1 VTHSSRR
8 LRRATV
14 RAVSVVLTFLAGNGC
29 AHAQQ
34 SGKPPKP
41 LPAPALLLA
50 PLAGQPIA
58 VLPVTYLVNEG
69 PIPGLPETHAAQV
82 AWADSIFAERLQA
95 RGPEATWIM
104 PAELRRVARR
114 APGMVIDPDKMGQS
128 VMRYENLKRVPDPF
142 LSSIRSMAAMT
153 SSRFVMIP
161 AAVRFTQSPGG
172 VRAEVVLVLAD
183 SRSGEIAWRSTPIT
197 TAATAGAA
205 LTATIAWILPDAR

>member
-1 VTHSSRR
+1 M
-8 LRRATV
+8 RRATV
-14 RAVSVVLTFLAGNGC
+14 CAASFVLMLLAGNGC

-50 PLAGQPIA
+50 PLAGQPIV

-82 AWADSIFAERLQA
+82 AWADSILAERLQA

-104 PAELRRVARR
+104 PEELRRVARR
-114 APGMVIDPDKMGQS
+114 APGMVVDPDKMGQS

-161 AAVRFTQSPGG
+161 AAVRFTQSAAG

-183 SRSGEIAWRSTPIT
+183 SRSGEIAWRSTPVT

-205 LTATIAWILPDAR
+205 LAATIAWILPDAR